1 MRTTTKIAAA
11 MAAAALALAGCASND
26 GNGGGDNASGDGDKG
41 KITIGIKFDQP
52 GLGLKEGANYTGFD
66 VDVAK
71 YVAKELGYN
80 EDQIEW
86 KESVSA
92 QRENMIANGQVDM
105 IVATY
110 SITDNRKEKVAF
122 AGPYFVAGQGL
133 LVQESN
139 SDISGP
145 DSLDGKKLCSVAG
158 STPAERIKEEHSQGV
173 QLQEAQGYS
182 ECVELLGSGT
192 IDAVTT
198 DDIILAGFAAQDQY
212 QGKLKLAGT
221 PFSEENYG
229 VGVKKDSDMCEKVNE
244 ALTKMID
251 DGSWEKFLKENMG
264 ENYKPNE
271 STNPPKPGG
280 NCS

>member
-1 MRTTTKIAAA
+1 MRTSVKIAAA
-11 MAAAALALAGCASND
+11 FAAAALTLAGCSSNGD
-26 GNGGGDNASGDGDKG
+26 GGKEGGGDGDKG

-52 GLGLKEGANYTGFD
+52 GLGLKEGSNYKGFD

-71 YVAKELGYN
+71 YVAKELGYS
-80 EDQIEW
+80 EDQIEF

-92 QRENMIANGQVDM
+92 QRENMLANGQVDL

-110 SITDNRKEKVAF
+110 SITDGRKEKVSF

-133 LVQESN
+133 LVQGSN
-139 SDISGP
+139 SDITGP

-158 STPAERIKEEHSQGV
+158 STPAQRIKEEYSQGV

-182 ECVELLGSGT
+182 ECVELLSSGT
-192 IDAVTT
+192 VDAVTT

-212 QGKLKLAGT
+212 QGKLKLAGK

-229 VGVKKDSDMCEKVNE
+229 VGVQKGSDKCEKVNE
-244 ALTKMID
+244 ALKKMID
-251 DGSWEKFLKENMG
+251 DGSWEKFLKDNMG
-264 ENYKPNE
+264 ADYKPNDAM
-271 STNPPKPGG
+271 NPPKPGG
-280 NCS
+280 NCG